1 MNCNTCYVSPS
12 SFLKVYQRMLNGA
25 RLALI
30 PDVSVLLEGP
40 DGATS
45 PGPPAPLLA
54 AFLKGFSIQQVEYS
68 AVVEGRTLRTDC
80 SHSDPDRLMALKRM
94 GIVSDYEKIRTFAV
108 AIVGVG
114 GVGSVTAEM
123 LTRCGIGKLLLFDY
137 DKVELANMNRL
148 FFQPHQAGLSK
159 VQAAE
164 HTLRNINPDVLFE
177 VHNYNITT
185 VENFQHF
192 MDRISNGGLE
202 EGKPVDLVLSCVDN
216 FEARMTI
223 NTACN
228 ELGQTWMESGVSE
241 NAVSGHIQLI
251 IPGESACF
259 ACAPPLVV
267 AANIDEKT
275 LKREGVCAASL
286 PTTMGVVAGILV
298 QNVLKFLL
306 KFGTVSFYLGY
317 NAMQDFFPTMS
328 MKPNPQCDDRN
339 CRKQQEEY
347 KRKEAAL
354 PKQDVIQEEE
364 EIIHEDNEWGIEL
377 VSEVSEEELKNS
389 SGPVPDL
396 PEGITVAYTV
406 PKQQEDAVPA
416 VTVEDSGESLE
427 ELMAKMKNIKK
438 TPRVYCGQ
446 L

>member
-1 MNCNTCYVSPS
+1 MAEPSRLEQLERRVRELEEQLARERGGRRAPRPRIESMSPEVTDS
-12 SFLKVYQRMLNGA
+12 N
-25 RLALI
+25 
-30 PDVSVLLEGP
+30 P
-40 DGATS
+40 
-45 PGPPAPLLA
+45 
-54 AFLKGFSIQQVEYS
+54 YS
-68 AVVEGRTLRTDC
+68 
-80 SHSDPDRLMALKRM
+80 RLMALKRM
-94 GIVSDYEKIRTFAV
+94 GIVKDYEKIRTFTVAV
-108 AIVGVG
+108 VGVG

-164 HTLRNINPDVLFE
+164 HTLRNINPDVQFE

-185 VENFQHF
+185 LDNFEHF
-192 MDRISNGGLE
+192 MDRISMSIAMLKFCSASYFMQTSDAYSSNGALE

-216 FEARMTI
+216 FEARMAI

-228 ELGQTWMESGVSE
+228 ELGQIWMESGVSE

-251 IPGESACF
+251 KPGESACF

-298 QNVLKFLL
+298 QNVLKYLL
-306 KFGTVSFYLGY
+306 NFGTVSYYLGY

-328 MKPNPQCDDRN
+328 MKPNPQCSDQN
-339 CRKQQEEY
+339 CRKQQENY
-347 KRKEAAL
+347 KRKEAAR
-354 PKQDVIQEEE
+354 PKQEIIEQEEE
-364 EIIHEDNEWGIEL
+364 IVHEDNDWGIEL
-377 VSEVSEEELKNS
+377 VSEISEDELKAA

-396 PEGITVAYTV
+396 PEGITVAYTI
-406 PKQQEDAVPA
+406 PNKEENLITEE
-416 VTVEDSGESLE
+416 TVAESEESLE
-427 ELMAKMKNIKK
+427 ELMAKMRNM
-438 TPRVYCGQ
+438 
-446 L
+446 

>member
-1 MNCNTCYVSPS
+1 MAESVER
-12 SFLKVYQRMLNGA
+12 LQQRVEELE
-25 RLALI
+25 RELALER
-30 PDVSVLLEGP
+30 SRRALGGG
-40 DGATS
+40 DGGGGRVRIEKMS
-45 PGPPAPLLA
+45 PEVVDSNP
-54 AFLKGFSIQQVEYS
+54 YS
-68 AVVEGRTLRTDC
+68 
-80 SHSDPDRLMALKRM
+80 RLMALKRM
-94 GIVSDYEKIRTFAV
+94 GIVNDYEKIRTFAI

-164 HTLRNINPDVLFE
+164 YTL
-177 VHNYNITT
+177 
-185 VENFQHF
+185 
-192 MDRISNGGLE
+192 SNGGLE

-216 FEARMTI
+216 FEARMAI

-306 KFGTVSFYLGY
+306 NFGTVSFYLGY

-347 KRKEAAL
+347 KKKVAAL
-354 PKQDVIQEEE
+354 PKPEVVQEEE

-396 PEGITVAYTV
+396 PEGITVAYTI
-406 PKQQEDAVPA
+406 PEKQEDSVAE

-427 ELMAKMKNIKK
+427 DLMAKMKNM
-438 TPRVYCGQ
+438 
-446 L
+446 

>member
-1 MNCNTCYVSPS
+1 MKASAAAGPAVVAECVERLQQRLQALGR
-12 SFLKVYQRMLNGA
+12 LKQELQDLERHLVEENSRQAVGGA
-25 RLALI
+25 RGGVVRPGVAH
-30 PDVSVLLEGP
+30 
-40 DGATS
+40 TS
-45 PGPPAPLLA
+45 SEVVDSNP
-54 AFLKGFSIQQVEYS
+54 YS
-68 AVVEGRTLRTDC
+68 
-80 SHSDPDRLMALKRM
+80 RLMALKRM
-94 GIVSDYEKIRTFAV
+94 GIVNDYE
-108 AIVGVG
+108 
-114 GVGSVTAEM
+114 
-123 LTRCGIGKLLLFDY
+123 LLLFDY

-164 HTLRNINPDVLFE
+164 HTLRHINPDVLFE

-192 MDRISNGGLE
+192 MERTSNGGLE
-202 EGKPVDLVLSCVDN
+202 EGKPVDLVLSCVDT

-228 ELGQTWMESGVSE
+228 ELGQTWMASGVSE

-306 KFGTVSFYLGY
+306 GFGTVSFYLGY

-328 MKPNPQCDDRN
+328 MKPNPQCEDKN
-339 CRKQQEEY
+339 CRKQQNEY
-347 KRKEAAL
+347 KKKVAAL
-354 PKQDVIQEEE
+354 PKQVVQEEK
-364 EIIHEDNEWGIEL
+364 EIIHEDNEW
-377 VSEVSEEELKNS
+377 V
-389 SGPVPDL
+389 
-396 PEGITVAYTV
+396 
-406 PKQQEDAVPA
+406 
-416 VTVEDSGESLE
+416 DS
-427 ELMAKMKNIKK
+427 KK
-438 TPRVYCGQ
+438 ILYLG
-446 L
+446 

>member
-1 MNCNTCYVSPS
+1 MMAQSVEQLQQRVKELERELAQERARKGGDGGGGGGRSRIEKMSPEVVDS
-12 SFLKVYQRMLNGA
+12 N
-25 RLALI
+25 
-30 PDVSVLLEGP
+30 P
-40 DGATS
+40 
-45 PGPPAPLLA
+45 
-54 AFLKGFSIQQVEYS
+54 YS
-68 AVVEGRTLRTDC
+68 
-80 SHSDPDRLMALKRM
+80 RLMALKRM
-94 GIVSDYEKIRTFAV
+94 GIVSDYEKIRTFAIAV
-108 AIVGVG
+108 VGVG

-159 VQAAE
+159 VEAAE

-185 VENFQHF
+185 IENFQHF

-216 FEARMTI
+216 FEARMAI

-306 KFGTVSFYLGY
+306 NFGTVSFYLGY

-339 CRKQQEEY
+339 CRRQQEEY
-347 KRKEAAL
+347 KKKEAAL
-354 PKQDVIQEEE
+354 PRQEEIVPEVE

-406 PKQQEDAVPA
+406 PKKEDSAPGVA
-416 VTVEDSGESLE
+416 VEDTGESLE
-427 ELMAKMKNIKK
+427 DLMAKMKNM
-438 TPRVYCGQ
+438 
-446 L
+446 